1 MKAEV
6 VPVRLNYINRSS
18 EPCYSFPEHVHPFW
32 EMILTIEGTGVQIAG
47 GQELPFHPGSVLLI
61 PPQVP
66 HGTVSEEG
74 CREISISF
82 YDFIPLGEGRLL
94 RLQDDEKGHLRYL
107 AEWIIQTLQATD
119 ESTPSLT
126 DALLLSLYQTLAG
139 LARDPAG
146 VPAEVLRLQT
156 LLAEQMDDADL
167 DVGAVMDSLGYSRG
181 YLRRIFREVTGM
193 PRLAW
198 LNHRRIETAKQ
209 LFRQYPEVLT
219 VRQIGTMIGFADPYY
234 FSKLFKKQTG
244 ISPTAYRQRFLN
256 DPGREVPMP
265 EQFGTDG

>member
-1 MKAEV
+1 MKPEV
-6 VPVRLNYINRSS
+6 VLVRLNYINRSA
-18 EPCYSFPEHVHPFW
+18 EPCYRFPEHVHPFW
-32 EMILTIEGTGVQIAG
+32 EMILTIDGTGVQTAG
-47 GQELPFHPGSVLLI
+47 GRELPFRPGSVLLI

-82 YDFIPLGEGRLL
+82 YDFIPLGDGKLL
-94 RLQDDEKGHLRYL
+94 RLQDDEKGHLQYL
-107 AEWIIQTLQATD
+107 AEWIIQTLQAAD
-119 ESTPSLT
+119 GSTPSLT

-181 YLRRIFREVTGM
+181 YLRRIFREATGM
-193 PRLAW
+193 PPLAW

-219 VRQIGTMIGFADPYY
+219 VRQIGTMTGFADPYY

-256 DPGREVPMP
+256 DPGREVPLP
-265 EQFGTDG
+265 EQFGADE